1 MPSVVKCHN
10 VVMFTKNWMKI
21 SPFRNTPIEPAP
33 SKVPLKTELQ
43 VLRLS
48 EEGQNAV
55 LETLRYIHGQDYQL
69 ADKSK
74 YVDKGTR
81 HKNGYWEERGHLVV
95 QGGYDYSNVQKS
107 GCDSIDRYRMFAIL
121 KLESYGFSKG
131 HCIEA
136 LDCCKGDVDEALVL
150 LFSRYFPSY
159 VNADKSSTTYD
170 ENEILELR
178 NDEIS
183 ALESIYDNAFEVK
196 ETNKV
201 WQLKLKVDHLLIHS
215 PSEQRKKSEAAKEVA
230 KEKLHGRGK
239 KLEKCKNLLKGHCR
253 YGDRCRYSHK
263 IDTDTS
269 DKPID
274 PNLDPNWFYLEIR
287 FPSGNVYPYEAPL
300 VFLKTTCP
308 DIPSS
313 LCLRLTRRIAEEA
326 RRFAEDQIPSV
337 YSISELLQMDD
348 EITLF
353 LKSDRYKLLD
363 GKKSLFHVELEDE
376 LSLTDSKDLPTHYA
390 KGATR
395 NADKLNYSPA
405 QMLKDDLNLVTK
417 FLNKQNQKNYQD
429 MLRSR
434 KNLPAWP
441 MMSNILEAIE
451 MSPVS
456 GSSTY
461 CFELYDCTND
471 LAGGG
476 YQW

>member
-1 MPSVVKCHN
+1 M
-10 VVMFTKNWMKI
+10 
-21 SPFRNTPIEPAP
+21 
-33 SKVPLKTELQ
+33 
-43 VLRLS
+43 
-48 EEGQNAV
+48 
-55 LETLRYIHGQDYQL
+55 RYIHGQDYQL
-69 ADKSK
+69 ADKSS

-81 HKNGYWEERGHLVV
+81 FKNGYWQERGNLVV

-121 KLESYGFSKG
+121 KLESYGFYKG

-136 LDCCKGDVDEALVL
+136 LDCCKGDVDDALIL
-150 LFSRYFPSY
+150 LFSKYFPSY
-159 VNADKSSTTYD
+159 VTLDKPAIEHN

-196 ETNKV
+196 EVNKV

-215 PSEQRKKSEAAKEVA
+215 PSEQKKKSEVK
-230 KEKLHGRGK
+230 KEKEKELRNGR
-239 KLEKCKNLLKGHCR
+239 KLEKCKNMLKGHCK

-263 IDTDTS
+263 VLTDSS

-287 FPSGNVYPYEAPL
+287 FPPGNVYPYEAPL

-308 DIPSS
+308 DIPTS
-313 LCLRLTRRIAEEA
+313 LCLRLTRRIVEEA
-326 RRFAEDQIPSV
+326 RRFADDQIPSV

-348 EITLF
+348 EISLF
-353 LKSDRYKLLD
+353 LKSDRYQLLD
-363 GKKSLFHVELEDE
+363 AKKSLFYVSMEDE
-376 LSLTDSKDLPTHYA
+376 LSLADCKDLPTHYA

-395 NADKLNYSPA
+395 QTDKSKYSPA

-417 FLNKQNQKNYQD
+417 FLNKQTQKNYQD

-434 KNLPAWP
+434 KQLPAWH

-456 GSSTY
+456 RRFLCLLLRS
-461 CFELYDCTND
+461 FRIN
-471 LAGGG
+471 
-476 YQW
+476 

>member
-1 MPSVVKCHN
+1 M
-10 VVMFTKNWMKI
+10 
-21 SPFRNTPIEPAP
+21 
-33 SKVPLKTELQ
+33 
-43 VLRLS
+43 S

-81 HKNGYWEERGHLVV
+81 YKSGYWQERGNLVV

-121 KLESYGFSKG
+121 KLESYGFAKS

-136 LDCCKGDVDEALVL
+136 LDFCKGDIDEALVL
-150 LFSRYFPSY
+150 LFSKYFPSY
-159 VNADKSSTTYD
+159 VNDNKSSI
-170 ENEILELR
+170 ECNQNEIVELR

-183 ALESIYDNAFEVK
+183 ALESIYDSAFEVK
-196 ETNKV
+196 EPNKV
-201 WQLKLKVDHLLIHS
+201 WQLKLKIDHLLVHS
-215 PSEQRKKSEAAKEVA
+215 PSEQKKKSEAKKELE
-230 KEKLHGRGK
+230 KEQRHGHGK
-239 KLEKCKNLLKGHCR
+239 KLEKCRNLLKGHCK

-263 IDTDTS
+263 IDAETN
-269 DKPID
+269 DKTID

-308 DIPSS
+308 DIPAS

-337 YSISELLQMDD
+337 YTISELLQMDD
-348 EITLF
+348 EISLF
-353 LKSDRYKLLD
+353 LKSDRYQLLD
-363 GKKSLFHVELEDE
+363 GKKSLFYVNMDDE
-376 LSLTDSKDLPTHYA
+376 SGLIDSKDLPTHYA
-390 KGATR
+390 KGTTR
-395 NADKLNYSPA
+395 NVDKMYASPA

-417 FLNKQNQKNYQD
+417 FLSKQSQKAYQD
-429 MLRSR
+429 MLRTR
-434 KNLPAWP
+434 KKLPAWP

-451 MSPVS
+451 MSPVR
-456 GSSTY
+456 
-461 CFELYDCTND
+461 
-471 LAGGG
+471 
-476 YQW
+476 